1 MDREGAASYAEM
13 TNLPRALRDA
23 LTERVPFS
31 TLTIEHEAHAS
42 DGTIKALMRT
52 ADGRPLEAVLMR
64 YRDGR
69 RSLCVSSQSGCPLTC
84 TLLRDRS
91 DAVRPQP
98 DRLGDP
104 RSGAPLPPDRPRSTT
119 ACSWAWAS
127 R

>member
-1 MDREGAASYAEM
+1 M
-13 TNLPRALRDA
+13 TNLPRTLRDA
-23 LTERVPFS
+23 LTETVPFS
-31 TLTIEHEAHAS
+31 TLTVEHEARAS

-52 ADGRPLEAVLMR
+52 VDGRPLEAVLMR

-84 TLLRDRS
+84 AFCATGQMRFGRNLT
-91 DAVRPQP
+91 AF
-98 DRLGDP
+98 GDP
-104 RSGAPLPPDRPRSTT
+104 RPGAPLPPDRARSTT